1 MAGKWYVVGFA
12 TNADW
17 FVNKKSEMKMATAM
31 MTPTAEG
38 DLNFS
43 LATKV

>member
-1 MAGKWYVVGFA
+1 MSGFA

-17 FVNKKSEMKMATAM
+17 FVNKKSEMKMGTAT

-38 DLNFS
+38 DLHYT

>member
-1 MAGKWYVVGFA
+1 MAGKWYLVGFA
-12 TNADW
+12 SNAEW
-17 FVNKKSEMKMATAM
+17 FVNHKSEMKMGTVM

-43 LATKV
+43 LASAT

>member
-1 MAGKWYVVGFA
+1 MGGKWYVAGFA

-17 FVNKKSEMKMATAM
+17 FVNKKSEMKMGTAM

-38 DLNFS
+38 DLNLS
-43 LATKV
+43 LASRV

>member
-1 MAGKWYVVGFA
+1 MAGKWYVAGFA

-17 FVNKKSEMKMATAM
+17 FVNKKSEMKMGTAM
-31 MTPTAEG
+31 MMPTAEG

-43 LATKV
+43 LASRV